1 MKAIPKTAL
10 ALAAVTMAFSACKKP
25 QEATESRTD
34 RPLAEFIK
42 DIPPGGTPT
51 KVAYASIDLSC
62 GNKTYTIKTGTDG
75 GRCDVTTYDNP
86 KQNVAICQDGDKGGG
101 GANCTDGCVSSEGTG
116 SCSVK
121 TTR

>member
-1 MKAIPKTAL
+1 MKALSKAL
-10 ALAAVTMAFSACKKP
+10 LPCVAIAIALCGCKKP
-25 QEATESRTD
+25 QEPTKSN

-42 DIPPGGTPT
+42 DIPPGGITQPG
-51 KVAYASIDLSC
+51 VAYASIDLSC
-62 GNKTYTIKTGTDG
+62 GGKTYTIKTGTDG

-86 KQNVAICQDGDKGGG
+86 KQNVAICSDGGNGG
-101 GANCTDGCVSSEGTG
+101 GANCTDGCVSSEGKG